1 MAVLFLSLKLYLN
14 FLKELIIYRSI
25 KRVSQ
30 IFRGTLLVAVVKIK
44 ILHGIPRILGMVQLE
59 LLMEMVERHPL
70 LKLVALPGLLQST
83 HLIQNGRFSTCGIS

>member
-1 MAVLFLSLKLYLN
+1 MAILFLSLKLYLN

-44 ILHGIPRILGMVQLE
+44 ILHGIPHILGMVQLE
-59 LLMEMVERHPL
+59 LMMEMVVHPL
-70 LKLVALPGLLQST
+70 LKFVALPGLLQST
-83 HLIQNGRFSTCGIS
+83 HLIQNGRFNTCGIS